1 MEYERRSLRLEE
13 DIAQQLQSD
22 IEQQLRRETDDL
34 EERMREDV
42 ELAIAK
48 RRDELRGQIESQLN
62 EQQAG
67 RLAERKA
74 RLKAKYDLTFNKA
87 IDDISRSLQTEIE
100 AELEHRKEN
109 EFASYRHA
117 REAEIQNR
125 LSRYRYE
132 REAELREQLEA
143 QYTANKQDWTE
154 RLDLEFQSREAAARK
169 AIMSE
174 VDAQLRNE
182 RLTHETDL
190 DLLKEETALEL
201 EVEMEERLQ
210 AFKNRKEN
218 EVATQLERQLDKR
231 EEIMRNKAL
240 IDVRKREAQIRAE
253 IEAQLG
259 LKRAEIRDRLKG
271 LAEKMDSFKE
281 MAEEKMREAV
291 SQQIQGEID
300 ADEGELRSREQEFSA
315 LQATDTRAEK
325 RQKWMQS
332 ISGQAPAAFGAG
344 AMDPTALG
352 ARPDGLGAAA
362 GRPLRGLMGQ
372 QTQDEPR
379 LGLGNMRAPM
389 TSARPLAGQVPP
401 VRTVRQPIAQPVAQP
416 EPVRSIRQPISK
428 PALVPQEEAAME
440 DMGEAM
446 LEETTD
452 PTEVMEEVVE
462 TTEATVEPAV
472 DELVEEES
480 EVDTSVMT
488 RPTALLK
495 PIRGTLQPLTEEEE
509 VRTASLTPVGHML
522 VPEKK
527 RGPPPSASIGR
538 PETAELRPVQGTLTP
553 VSKKPVK
560 QLKADEEQED

>member
-1 MEYERRSLRLEE
+1 M
-13 DIAQQLQSD
+13 
-22 IEQQLRRETDDL
+22 
-34 EERMREDV
+34 
-42 ELAIAK
+42 
-48 RRDELRGQIESQLN
+48 
-62 EQQAG
+62 
-67 RLAERKA
+67 
-74 RLKAKYDLTFNKA
+74 
-87 IDDISRSLQTEIE
+87 
-100 AELEHRKEN
+100 ELEHRKEN
-109 EFASYRHA
+109 EFSSYRHA

-143 QYTANKQDWTE
+143 QYSANKQDWTE

-174 VDAQLRNE
+174 VDAQLRND

-201 EVEMEERLQ
+201 EVEMEEKLKE
-210 AFKNRKEN
+210 FKARKEE
-218 EVATQLERQLDKR
+218 EVATQLERQLEKR

-281 MAEEKMREAV
+281 MAEDKMREAV

-300 ADEGELRSREQEFSA
+300 ADEGELRAREQEFSS

-362 GRPLRGLMGQ
+362 GRPLRGLAGQ

-389 TSARPLAGQVPP
+389 TSARPLAGQVQPVRNVRQPIAQPEP
-401 VRTVRQPIAQPVAQP
+401 VRTVRQPI
-416 EPVRSIRQPISK
+416 SK
-428 PALVPQEEAAME
+428 PAFVAQEDAAME
-440 DMGEAM
+440 EVGETM
-446 LEETTD
+446 LEEASVPDEVEAKTT
-452 PTEVMEEVVE
+452 
-462 TTEATVEPAV
+462 
-472 DELVEEES
+472 
-480 EVDTSVMT
+480 MT
-488 RPTALLK
+488 RPTAMLR
-495 PIRGTLQPLTEEEE
+495 PIRGTLQPLVDEEE

-522 VPEKK
+522 TPEKK
-527 RGPPPSASIGR
+527 RGPPPSIGK
-538 PETAELRPVQGTLTP
+538 PKTAELRPVKGSLIP
-553 VSKKPVK
+553 VSKTPVK
-560 QLKADEEQED
+560 KLETDDENDED

>member
-1 MEYERRSLRLEE
+1 
-13 DIAQQLQSD
+13 
-22 IEQQLRRETDDL
+22 
-34 EERMREDV
+34 
-42 ELAIAK
+42 
-48 RRDELRGQIESQLN
+48 
-62 EQQAG
+62 
-67 RLAERKA
+67 
-74 RLKAKYDLTFNKA
+74 
-87 IDDISRSLQTEIE
+87 
-100 AELEHRKEN
+100 LEHRMEN
-109 EFASYRHA
+109 EFSSYRHA

-132 REAELREQLEA
+132 REAELRDQLET
-143 QYTANKQDWTE
+143 QYAVNKQDWSE

-201 EVEMEERLQ
+201 EVEMEERLRD
-210 AFKNRKEN
+210 FKSRKEE

-300 ADEGELRSREQEFSA
+300 ADESELRAREQEFSS
-315 LQATDTRAEK
+315 LQSTDTRAEK

-332 ISGQAPAAFGAG
+332 ISGQTPAAYGAG

-372 QTQDEPR
+372 QAQDEPR

-401 VRTVRQPIAQPVAQP
+401 VRTVRQPLPQT
-416 EPVRSIRQPISK
+416 EPVRNIRKPIAAAE
-428 PALVPQEEAAME
+428 PEFIPQEEAAIEDAGETMVEEVPTPME
-440 DMGEAM
+440 DGIV
-446 LEETTD
+446 EETVL
-452 PTEVMEEVVE
+452 PEVEEVV
-462 TTEATVEPAV
+462 P
-472 DELVEEES
+472 VEETIEENDIS
-480 EVDTSVMT
+480 KSTMQ

-495 PIRGTLQPLTEEEE
+495 PIRGTLRPLEEEEE
-509 VRTASLTPVGHML
+509 VRTASLTPIGHML
-522 VPEKK
+522 MPEKK
-527 RGPPPSASIGR
+527 RGSPPSSSIGQ
-538 PETAELRPVQGTLTP
+538 ETATLRPVRGTLTP
-553 VSKKPVK
+553 VSKTPVK
-560 QLKADEEQED
+560 RLEPSDEEDEN